1 MKDEVT
7 VNMLKMVETSDLQN
21 LMGCST
27 KVFEP
32 VLNEFFV
39 YAKLEHGAVIYTIQ
53 GIHLIIS

>member
-21 LMGCST
+21 FMGCST

-39 YAKLEHGAVIYTIQ
+39 YAKLEHGVVI
-53 GIHLIIS
+53 